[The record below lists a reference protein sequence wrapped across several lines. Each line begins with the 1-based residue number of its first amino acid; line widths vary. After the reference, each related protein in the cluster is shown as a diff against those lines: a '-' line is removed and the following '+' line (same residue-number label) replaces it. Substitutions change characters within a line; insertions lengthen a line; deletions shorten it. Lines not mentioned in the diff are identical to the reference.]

1 MNAEIIMIGSEL
13 LLGQIVDTNA
23 AYLAR
28 ELAGAG
34 INLFFKTTVG
44 DNWRRMAE
52 VIENALMRSDIVI
65 TSGGIGPTEDD
76 LTREVVADVVGQPL
90 EFRQELFDQIEGLF
104 KRHGFTMSPN
114 NRKQAFIP
122 RDAIAIENPVGT
134 APGFVAEKNGRVII
148 SLPGV
153 PRELKFL
160 TETFVIPFL
169 RKRFSLG
176 EVTIVSRVLK
186 ICGMGE
192 SRVDTQVGDLLR
204 DSSNPTLGILAEP
217 AQILLRITAK
227 APSLS
232 EATDKIAVMEADI
245 RGRLG
250 PLIFGADDDTLEGT
264 VNTMLT
270 QKQKSLALVE
280 TLTGGGIAQ
289 RFTSIGS
296 QALIEAVVAHSEE
309 ARRRLAGVETRRWS
323 DEKRNHR
330 SLVVALAREMRGRS
344 GSDIAVA
351 ALGILPGSEQ
361 LETDEKESGKTCIA
375 VESETGSAYW
385 QFLFGG
391 IDSLNQTRAT
401 VLAIEMLRRY
411 LIGYVD
417 PEFPP
422 RTQSRH

>member
-1 MNAEIIMIGSEL
+1 
-13 LLGQIVDTNA
+13 
-23 AYLAR
+23 
-28 ELAGAG
+28 
-34 INLFFKTTVG
+34 
-44 DNWRRMAE
+44 
-52 VIENALMRSDIVI
+52 MRSDIVI

-76 LTREVVADVVGQPL
+76 LTREVVAEVVGQPL

-122 RDAIAIENPVGT
+122 REAIAIENSVGT

-160 TETFVIPFL
+160 TETFVVPFL
-169 RKRFSLG
+169 RKKFSLG
-176 EVTIVSRVLK
+176 EATIVSRVLK

-192 SRVDTQVGDLLR
+192 SRVDAQVGDLLR
-204 DSSNPTLGILAEP
+204 GSSNPTLGILAEP
-217 AQILLRITAK
+217 AQILLRMTAK

-232 EATDKIAVMEADI
+232 EATDKIADMEADI

-250 PLIFGADDDTLEGT
+250 PLIFGADNDTLEGI

-270 QKQKSLALVE
+270 QKQKSLSLVE

-289 RFTSIGS
+289 RFASIGS
-296 QALIEAVVAHSEE
+296 HALVEAVVAHSEE
-309 ARRRLAGVETRRWS
+309 ARCRLAGVETRRWS

-330 SLVVALAREMRGRS
+330 SLATALAREMRGRS

-361 LETDEKESGKTCIA
+361 LEAEEKESGKTCIA
-375 VESETGSAYW
+375 IESDTGSAYW

-422 RTQSRH
+422 GIHARQ